1 MSRIRWY
8 VDEDAMR
15 ISFVEALRKAGLD
28 VETVADADRLGI
40 SDSNQLRW
48 AAERGRVLYTFNVKD
63 FSLLHAQWLTQGN
76 SHAGIV
82 VVPRQH
88 YSLGDQ
94 LRGLMELTNSHS
106 AEDMVNQLI
115 YLSPQL
121 KR

>member
-48 AAERGRVLYTFNVKD
+48 AAERGRVLYTFNVK
-63 FSLLHAQWLTQGN
+63 G
-76 SHAGIV
+76 
-82 VVPRQH
+82 
-88 YSLGDQ
+88 
-94 LRGLMELTNSHS
+94 
-106 AEDMVNQLI
+106 
-115 YLSPQL
+115 
-121 KR
+121 